1 MHANPPTLLK
11 TSRIMK
17 IIHVAEAFEGGI
29 IEIIRLL
36 SLHMPDL
43 EHLVVHG
50 NRQVD
55 MEKEKLTFPE
65 NVKFIHWKTAK
76 REIGLFDDFKAFI
89 ELKKILKQNKPF
101 EALHLYSS
109 KAGFLGRLAGKV
121 LGFKN
126 IIYSP
131 QGASFERKDI
141 SAFKKKL
148 FIFLEKNASALP
160 GKIISASKSEQKI
173 FEDIGVQSTCI
184 YNGVTLDETY
194 QKSYQ
199 NDEFIIVNAARISE
213 QKNPQLFNKIASAFV
228 NQPRVKFV
236 WIGNGPLHNQL
247 TSPNITV
254 TGWVGKEEVEKHL
267 KSASLYLS
275 TALWEGLPL
284 SVLEAMKFHLPLL
297 LSNCVGNVDL
307 VENGKNGFSYTS
319 CDEAIQKINDYLADP
334 HLVEIHGNGSYN
346 LLKREFSIDKM
357 KDKFKEI
364 YLSEINLPAV
374 NYHFT

>member
-1 MHANPPTLLK
+1 
-11 TSRIMK
+11 MK

-29 IEIIRLL
+29 IEIMRLL
-36 SLHMPDL
+36 SLNLPEL
-43 EHLVVHG
+43 EHLIVYG
-50 NRQVD
+50 NRQID
-55 MEKEKLTFPE
+55 IEKEMHTFPD

-76 REIGLFDDFKAFI
+76 REIGLLDDVKAYF
-89 ELKKILKQNKPF
+89 ELKKILKENKPF
-101 EALHLYSS
+101 DALHLYSS
-109 KAGFLGRLAGKV
+109 KAGFLGRLAGKT

-148 FIFLEKNASALP
+148 FIFLEKNASFLP
-160 GKIISASKSEQKI
+160 GKVISASKSEQKI
-173 FEDIGVQSTCI
+173 FEDIGVHSTCI
-184 YNGVTLDETY
+184 YNGVTLDEFY
-194 QKSYQ
+194 SKEYNQH
-199 NDEFIIVNAARISE
+199 EFVIVNAARISE
-213 QKNPQLFNKIASAFV
+213 QKNPAQFNEIAHAFID
-228 NQPRVKFV
+228 QPQVKFI
-236 WIGNGPLHNQL
+236 WIGDGPLQKTL
-247 TSPNITV
+247 TSPNIQV

-267 KSASLYLS
+267 KSANLYLS

-307 VENGKNGFSYTS
+307 VENGINGYSFSKTDDAIEFIKNYISNPFLL
-319 CDEAIQKINDYLADP
+319 E
-334 HLVEIHGNGSYN
+334 EHGNGSYN

-364 YLSEINLPAV
+364 YLSEAKLPEI

>member
-1 MHANPPTLLK
+1 
-11 TSRIMK
+11 MK